1 LDSGRRAV
9 ENPPPDGR
17 RVTLARAG
25 ALTVMAL
32 KKLTVRGVEWEY
44 ATGGRG
50 AQAILLFHGAV
61 GGAETM
67 GWLAERFADEY
78 RTIAPTVADVGRL
91 EEVCDAA
98 SAILDREHVGRAV
111 VFGGSFGGLV
121 AQAFLRRRPRQVEHL
136 VLLST
141 GAPNRKLGARNEKL
155 LKALRFLPFP
165 LLRALMK
172 AELSKHLKTPVPP
185 EQAARFADFRRRLD
199 DYFDRKLTKA
209 TLLSRVALA
218 ADFNLREEYAA
229 PDFDAWPGRVLIVD
243 SDDDPMVSAEDR
255 RRLHATF
262 PRALTCTFEGA
273 GHMILLLRTEELVG
287 VVKAF
292 LKEDY
297 RPPPAAEHC
306 PALGEPAEET

>member
-1 LDSGRRAV
+1 M
-9 ENPPPDGR
+9 P
-17 RVTLARAG
+17 
-25 ALTVMAL
+25 L

-50 AQAILLFHGAV
+50 EQTILMFHGAV

-67 GWLAERFADEY
+67 QWLAEALADEY
-78 RTIAPTVADVGRL
+78 RTIAPTVADVRGL
-91 EEVCDAA
+91 GEVCDAA

-121 AQAFLRRRPRQVEHL
+121 AQAFLKRRRRQVTHL

-141 GAPNRKLGARNEKL
+141 GAPNRKLGSRSEKL
-155 LKALRFLPFP
+155 SKVLRLLPFP

-172 AELSKHLKTPVPP
+172 AELSRHLNTPVPP
-185 EQAARFADFRRRLD
+185 EHAPRFADFRRRLD
-199 DYFDRKLTKA
+199 EYFDRRLTKA
-209 TLLSRVALA
+209 TLVSRVALA
-218 ADFNLREEYAA
+218 ADFNTRETYAA
-229 PDFDAWPGRVLIVD
+229 ADYEDWPGRVLIVD

-255 RRLHATF
+255 RRLHAVF
-262 PRALTCTFEGA
+262 PRALLCTFEGA
-273 GHMILLLRTEELVG
+273 GHMIPLLRTEELVG

-297 RPPPAAEHC
+297 KPPSAVENC
-306 PALGEPAEET
+306 PL